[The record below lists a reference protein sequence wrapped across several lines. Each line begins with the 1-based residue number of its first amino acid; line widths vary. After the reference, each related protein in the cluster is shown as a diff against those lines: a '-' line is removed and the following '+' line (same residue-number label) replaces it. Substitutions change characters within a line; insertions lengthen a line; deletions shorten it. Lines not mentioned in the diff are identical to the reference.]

1 MDGEQGRLFVT
12 DPAGIV
18 SEWKVGIKGGAQC
31 QANASGRNET
41 ALRTYLESHYTEG
54 LSEEEGIHLVL
65 SCLLEVGK
73 GELSEAQTV
82 SMAEQ
87 SVDIVVLRQNSVQ
100 ETIAKEV
107 LEEKIAVIKEEKKR
121 EQEEKDKEKK
131 DEMELNLIVC

>member
-1 MDGEQGRLFVT
+1 M
-12 DPAGIV
+12 
-18 SEWKVGIKGGAQC
+18 
-31 QANASGRNET
+31 
-41 ALRTYLESHYTEG
+41 
-54 LSEEEGIHLVL
+54 
-65 SCLLEVGK
+65 
-73 GELSEAQTV
+73 